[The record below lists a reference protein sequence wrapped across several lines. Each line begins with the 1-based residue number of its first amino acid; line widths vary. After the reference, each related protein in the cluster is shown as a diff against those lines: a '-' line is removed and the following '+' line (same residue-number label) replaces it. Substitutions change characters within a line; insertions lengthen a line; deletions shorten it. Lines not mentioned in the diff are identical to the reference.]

1 MSGHGG
7 FKHRQVKIKR
17 KRARARKLGAANVAR
32 VRKMF
37 EDKGQTFD
45 PTKNATQA
53 QALNH
58 HGRRRAMTAVATSAR
73 SSAHSSSR
81 GGSK

>member
-17 KRARARKLGAANVAR
+17 KRARARKLGQANVAR

-45 PTKNATQA
+45 PVKNSVHA

-58 HGRRRAMTAVATSAR
+58 HGRRRTMPAGAA
-73 SSAHSSSR
+73 
-81 GGSK
+81 KK

>member
-17 KRARARKLGAANVAR
+17 KRTRARKLGAENVAR
-32 VRKMF
+32 VKKMF

-45 PTKNATQA
+45 PVKSATQA
-53 QALNH
+53 AALNH
-58 HGRRRAMTAVATSAR
+58 HGRRVAKVPKVRA
-73 SSAHSSSR
+73 
-81 GGSK
+81 KK

>member
-45 PTKNATQA
+45 PAKNATQA

-58 HGRRRAMTAVATSAR
+58 HGRRRVAAAAPASGR
-73 SSAHSSSR
+73 SSGRA
-81 GGSK
+81 GSK

>member
-7 FKHRQVKIKR
+7 FKHRQIKLRR
-17 KRARARKLGAANVAR
+17 KRTRASKLGADNVAR

-45 PTKNATQA
+45 PVKNSVHA

-58 HGRRRAMTAVATSAR
+58 HGRRRAGVVAAKPKS
-73 SSAHSSSR
+73 
-81 GGSK
+81 

>member
-17 KRARARKLGAANVAR
+17 KRSRARKLGAANVAR

-45 PTKNATQA
+45 PVKNSVQA

-58 HGRRRAMTAVATSAR
+58 HGRRRAIPATAL
-73 SSAHSSSR
+73 
-81 GGSK
+81 KK

>member
-7 FKHRQVKIKR
+7 FKHRQIKIQR
-17 KRARARKLGAANVAR
+17 KRARASKHGKENVAR

-37 EDKGQTFD
+37 ADKGQTFD
-45 PTKNATQA
+45 PVKNSVHA

-58 HGRRRAMTAVATSAR
+58 HGRRRAGVVAAKPK
-73 SSAHSSSR
+73 A
-81 GGSK
+81 

>member
-7 FKHRQVKIKR
+7 FKHRRVKIRR
-17 KRARARKLGAANVAR
+17 KRARARKLGAENLRR
-32 VRKMF
+32 VRKQF

-45 PTKNATQA
+45 PVKNSTQA

-58 HGRRRAMTAVATSAR
+58 HGRRVAR
-73 SSAHSSSR
+73 VV
-81 GGSK
+81 SKPRK

>member
-32 VRKMF
+32 VR
-37 EDKGQTFD
+37 
-45 PTKNATQA
+45 
-53 QALNH
+53 
-58 HGRRRAMTAVATSAR
+58 
-73 SSAHSSSR
+73 
-81 GGSK
+81 

>member
-1 MSGHGG
+1 MPTNPRISEVGADAERW
-7 FKHRQVKIKR
+7 HRTRPPVR
-17 KRARARKLGAANVAR
+17 RNRVCLGQANVAR

-45 PTKNATQA
+45 PVKNSVHA

-58 HGRRRAMTAVATSAR
+58 HGRRRAIPSTALKAS
-73 SSAHSSSR
+73 
-81 GGSK
+81 